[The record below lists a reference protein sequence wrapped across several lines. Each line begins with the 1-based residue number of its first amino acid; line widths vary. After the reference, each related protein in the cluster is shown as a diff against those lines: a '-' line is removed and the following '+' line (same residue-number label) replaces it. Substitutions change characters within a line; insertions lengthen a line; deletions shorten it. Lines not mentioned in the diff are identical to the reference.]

1 MPCFHPVKGF
11 KGINGGIAFDT
22 KYGYADFPM
31 QVPCGRCTGCRVSYS
46 RQWAARCLHE
56 AQTHQENCFVTLTYD
71 DANLPTGGSLVPKH
85 FTDFMKRLRR
95 SISPKKV
102 SFFHCGEYGDDYQRP
117 HYHALLFGHWFDDAN
132 PIPGKSKSGKTQFRS
147 AKLEKLWG
155 KGHCTIGAV
164 TYQSAAYCSRYIL
177 KKKSLDNY
185 ERLDPST
192 GEIITLVREYATMSV
207 NPAIGKR
214 WFESFGEEVFP
225 DDFVI
230 VDGKK
235 HQVPRYYDKLLK
247 RKEITA
253 HHDLKKDRKSSMHKP
268 AVLAN
273 SRPARLAAREA
284 VLTSRINLTK
294 RDL

>member
-1 MPCFHPVKGF
+1 MPCFHPIKGF

-22 KYGYADFPM
+22 KNGYADFPM
-31 QVPCGRCTGCRVSYS
+31 EVPCGRCTGCRVTYS
-46 RQWAARCLHE
+46 RQWAARCIHE
-56 AQTHQENCFVTLTYD
+56 AQTHDENCFVTLTYD
-71 DANLPTGGSLVPKH
+71 DANLPPGGSLNPKH
-85 FTDFMKRLRR
+85 FTDFLKRLRR
-95 SISPKKV
+95 SIAPKKI
-102 SFFHCGEYGDDYQRP
+102 SFFHCGEYGDDYTRP
-117 HYHALLFGHWFDDAN
+117 HYHALLFGHWFPDSR
-132 PIPGKSKSGKTQFRS
+132 PVPGKSKSGKTQFRS
-147 AKLEKLWG
+147 QELEKLWG
-155 KGHCTIGAV
+155 MGHCTIGAV
-164 TYQSAAYCSRYIL
+164 TYQSAAYCARYIL

-185 ERLDPST
+185 ERLDPQT

-214 WFESFGEEVFP
+214 WFEKYASDAFP

-247 RKEITA
+247 RKELTA
-253 HHDLKKDRKSSMHKP
+253 HTTIKSKRKKQMYQP

-273 SRPARLAAREA
+273 SRPSRLAARET
-284 VLTSRINLTK
+284 VLKSRINLTK